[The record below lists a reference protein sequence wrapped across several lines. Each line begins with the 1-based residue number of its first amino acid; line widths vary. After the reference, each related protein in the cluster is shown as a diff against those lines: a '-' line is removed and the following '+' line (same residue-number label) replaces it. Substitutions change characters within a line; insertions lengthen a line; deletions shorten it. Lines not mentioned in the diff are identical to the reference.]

1 MSTTQ
6 ARSAMTPKE
15 MRKKEMLK
23 KFQSS
28 KFIRAG
34 RSNGYIKPT
43 TMKIVDFSAAIG
55 EADTV
60 MFWSRTAR
68 MWDGIYLV
76 ADDGTVQNVNL
87 QIMSLYRAGFLEKGA
102 NRGSLKVT
110 EGY

>member
-1 MSTTQ
+1 
-6 ARSAMTPKE
+6 MTKEE

-23 KFQSS
+23 NFQSS
-28 KFIRAG
+28 KFIRAN

-55 EADTV
+55 KANTV
-60 MFWSRTAR
+60 LFWSDIPR

-76 ADDGTVQNVNL
+76 ADDGTVQNVNR
-87 QIMSLYRAGFLEKGA
+87 QILSLYRAGFLENGTK
-102 NRGSLKVT
+102 RGSLKVV

>member
-1 MSTTQ
+1 
-6 ARSAMTPKE
+6 MTKE
-15 MRKKEMLK
+15 ETLKKEMLK

-55 EADTV
+55 KTNTV
-60 MFWSRTAR
+60 LFWSDIPR

-102 NRGSLKVT
+102 KRGSLKVV

>member
-1 MSTTQ
+1 
-6 ARSAMTPKE
+6 MTKE
-15 MRKKEMLK
+15 DTLKKEMLK

-28 KFIRAG
+28 KFIRAS

-55 EADTV
+55 EANTD
-60 MFWSRTAR
+60 MFWPREYR

-102 NRGSLKVT
+102 NRGSLKVV